1 MTTPSHPLA
10 TSGTGSFSIASH
22 NFEET
27 LVNQPQE
34 HAEVLRF
41 WFYLAKE
48 RNWSLSKLQDATGVS
63 TTVLSRVFRG
73 IYNAGLDRV
82 TETLI
87 KARAS
92 YAEAVD
98 NPDFL
103 MTSLAKRFFAA
114 CDKTRA
120 LGNVTIAWGKM
131 GIGKTTIAEEYQRL
145 NNHGKT
151 MLVRFPVGTTFAYF
165 VQVIARATGV
175 STRSQSQFHQRE
187 KIIATLAAGKR
198 LLIVDELHQAFLT
211 TRGDTAVKCI
221 EFLREIKDQAGCGLI
236 LIGTEVIEREFFK
249 GQHKEALAQLVDR
262 GTVQIPLPAKPTKSD
277 ILAFLKHYGLAMP
290 GEKDPEA
297 ARLLDDILKSS
308 GLRKLTMHLRDG
320 AAYAARKDEPF
331 TWDHFTDAFD
341 AIASLSKI

>member
-1 MTTPSHPLA
+1 MTTPSQNNN
-10 TSGTGSFSIASH
+10 SGNGSFSISSH
-22 NFEET
+22 NFEQT
-27 LVNQPQE
+27 LVNLPTEQ
-34 HAEVLRF
+34 ADVLRF
-41 WFYLAKE
+41 WFYLSKE
-48 RNWSLSKLQDATGVS
+48 RGWSLTKLQDATGVS

-73 IYNAGLDRV
+73 IYSAGLDRV
-82 TETLI
+82 TESLS
-87 KARAS
+87 KAKAS

-249 GQHKEALAQLVDR
+249 GQHKDALAQLVDR
-262 GTVQIPLPAKPTKSD
+262 GTVQIPLPSKPTKSD
-277 ILAFLKHYGLAMP
+277 ILSFLKHYGLSMP
-290 GEKDPEA
+290 GENEPEA

-320 AAYAARKDEPF
+320 AAYAARKEEPF

>member
-1 MTTPSHPLA
+1 MTTALHPIN
-10 TSGTGSFSIASH
+10 TSGNGSFSIASH
-22 NFEET
+22 NFEAT
-27 LVNQPQE
+27 LTELPTDQ
-34 HAEVLRF
+34 AEILRF

-48 RNWSLSKLQDATGVS
+48 RSWSLAKVQDATGVS
-63 TTVLSRVFRG
+63 TTVLSKVFRG
-73 IYNAGLDRV
+73 VYNAGLEKVAD
-82 TETLI
+82 TLI
-87 KARAS
+87 KARAT

-98 NPDFL
+98 NPDFI

-114 CDKTRA
+114 AEKTRA
-120 LGNVTIAWGKM
+120 LGTVSILWGKM
-131 GIGKTTIAEEYQRL
+131 GIGKTTIAEEYQRQ

-165 VQVIARATGV
+165 VQVIARAAGV

-221 EFLREIKDQAGCGLI
+221 EFLREIKDQAGCGLM
-236 LIGTEVIEREFFK
+236 LVGTEVIEREFFK

-262 GTVQIPLPAKPTKSD
+262 GTVQIPLPSKPTKSD
-277 ILAFLKHYGLAMP
+277 ILAFLRHYGLTMP

-297 ARLLDDILKSS
+297 ARLLDDILKAS
-308 GLRKLTMHLRDG
+308 GLRKLTDHLRDG
-320 AAYAARKDEPF
+320 AAYAGRKDELF